1 VTPWTRSFPAV
12 RGTIAVVQPGLSI
25 SAFQTE
31 LNTEPI
37 PHGANALNQLFS
49 VLSDAA
55 ISDGADLYWLVS
67 R

>member
-1 VTPWTRSFPAV
+1 VTPWTRSLPAV
-12 RGTIAVVQPGLSI
+12 RGTVAVVQPGLSV
-25 SAFQTE
+25 SAFDTE
-31 LNTEPI
+31 LTTDPI

-55 ISDGADLYWLVS
+55 ISDGADLFWLVS